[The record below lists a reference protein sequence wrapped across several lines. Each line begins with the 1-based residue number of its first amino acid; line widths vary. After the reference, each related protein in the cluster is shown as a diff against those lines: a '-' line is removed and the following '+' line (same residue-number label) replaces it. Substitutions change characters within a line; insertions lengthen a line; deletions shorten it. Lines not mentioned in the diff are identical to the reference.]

1 MARRRRRL
9 NRRRSVAAKRRAF
22 VIGAGVFGVALI
34 AFLVVYFIM
43 RNAVDK
49 VAADIIWDNIY
60 IESVDVSGMDSK
72 QASKALEELL
82 TQYKAEKIT
91 LVAEEVQT
99 EVTLGELGFEMK
111 NSKQLVKQAVAY
123 GKKGS
128 VFARYQKLKA
138 LEETKEQLE
147 ASYTIDSDVVNKVI
161 SEKFQTLQG
170 AAVNA
175 TIKRVN
181 GQFVIT
187 DGKKGIK
194 VDIDTSV
201 KNMKE
206 HFEQKWQ
213 YKGPETITLVTTVDE
228 PDVTR
233 EHLQQIKDVLGTFTT
248 TFKANNNRGKNVANA
263 TSRINGIVLMPGE
276 IMSASDSMGSR
287 NAANGYLEAGSYLNG
302 ETVESFGGGVCQVST
317 TLYNAVILAELE
329 ITERSSHSMIVDY
342 VKPSM
347 DAAISEGVLDLKIKN
362 NTEAPIYIEG
372 ITNGGKLTFNV
383 YGKEYRPS
391 TRKVSYVSETLSTTD
406 PGKKFVATNDPI
418 GTYKKAVSAHMGIK
432 AKLWKV
438 VTENGTEVSREQ
450 FNKSSYKASP
460 ATYHVGVGTDNA
472 EAATIVKNAI
482 ATKNEETIKAAIAQA
497 QALISAATSATPTT
511 PETTTPETTPS
522 EQPATQSDQET
533 PVTEGTSGQSTETTT
548 P

>member
-1 MARRRRRL
+1 MARRGRRLRKGKSMAARRR
-9 NRRRSVAAKRRAF
+9 AI
-22 VIGAGVFGVALI
+22 VIGAGVLGVALI
-34 AFLVVYFIM
+34 AFLVVYFVM

-49 VAADIIWDNIY
+49 VPADVIWNHIN
-60 IESVDVSGMDSK
+60 IESVDVSGMNAKEAK
-72 QASKALEELL
+72 QALEDLVSE
-82 TQYKAEKIT
+82 YKSQTIK
-91 LVAEEVQT
+91 LVADESEA
-99 EVTLGELGFEMK
+99 EVTLEQIGFHITNVEEVVEK
-111 NSKQLVKQAVAY
+111 AVSY

-128 VFARYQKLKA
+128 VFARYKIMKQLKGNGDEPV
-138 LEETKEQLE
+138 LFE
-147 ASYTIDSDVVNKVI
+147 ASYGIDKDITEKLI
-161 SEKFQTLQG
+161 SEKFAKLEG

-175 TIKRVN
+175 TMKREN

-187 DGKKGIK
+187 DGKKGVK
-194 VDIDTSV
+194 VDHKISV
-201 KNMKE
+201 QNIADYFAKEWKNGDKKTMK
-206 HFEQKWQ
+206 
-213 YKGPETITLVTTVDE
+213 LLTTVDE
-228 PDVTR
+228 PDITK
-233 EHLQQIKDVLGTFTT
+233 EQLQQVKDVLGTFST

-263 TSRINGIVLMPGE
+263 TSRINGTILMPGE

-287 NAANGYLEAGSYLNG
+287 NAANGYFEAGSYLNG

-362 NTEAPIYIEG
+362 NTDAPIYIEG
-372 ITNGGKLTFNV
+372 ITKGGTLTFTV

-391 TRKVSYVSETLSTTD
+391 TRKVSYISETLSTTD
-406 PGKKFVATNDPI
+406 PGKKFVATGEPI

-460 ATYHVGVGTDNA
+460 ATYHVGIGSDNA
-472 EAATIVKNAI
+472 EAAAIVNNAI
-482 ATKNEETIKAAIAQA
+482 KTQDEATIQAAIAQA
-497 QALISAATSATPTT
+497 QGLIAQATSG
-511 PETTTPETTPS
+511 
-522 EQPATQSDQET
+522 T
-533 PVTEGTSGQSTETTT
+533 PVTPEPVPQPAPEPGPVET
-548 P
+548 PQ